1 MRNTMLSLL
10 SLVMIG
16 CAPHAAQVVTPT
28 YTAQKPVIERPSAS
42 PTVESARTKQA
53 AADNS
58 AAVTAAKVKQLS
70 ANLTDTE
77 EKLSDSVTEVSRLE
91 KQGSATKNELAL
103 LYDQLVAREHEV
115 SAMVVANK
123 VTESDLDVERGL
135 RAEVT
140 ADLVKAQALITDKDA
155 ECKEAVTKFEHA
167 EAVASANKK
176 IADDNATETRR
187 AQLAES
193 VAVTTQKITSGHLTK
208 ALWGVGWSLF

>member
-1 MRNTMLSLL
+1 MTTSCSNFSMRNTMLSLL

-103 LYDQLVAREHEV
+103 LYDQLVALLGRPCEPGTDVDPNGQRPAGRLELILASLAQCSRET
-115 SAMVVANK
+115 AN
-123 VTESDLDVERGL
+123 
-135 RAEVT
+135 
-140 ADLVKAQALITDKDA
+140 
-155 ECKEAVTKFEHA
+155 
-167 EAVASANKK
+167 
-176 IADDNATETRR
+176 
-187 AQLAES
+187 
-193 VAVTTQKITSGHLTK
+193 
-208 ALWGVGWSLF
+208 